1 MWLDGAGARRTGMVA
16 IAKPKRFVVAT
27 SRCNG
32 REGPGVHGSSRAE
45 RGDNYGLER
54 RHAPAQPGW
63 QDLLDFRERAHRRFL
78 DSLNGSGSGAA
89 QTHSDCNGLFV
100 IQQQGRH
107 CRAGAEL
114 ISAFHTRGR
123 MDRIAKRAEFVNIT
137 AQSAASDFE
146 PRGEIGPGPI
156 PAPLKE

>member
-1 MWLDGAGARRTGMVA
+1 MTRLGGMYGPDATFLGFDLSEATA
-16 IAKPKRFVVAT
+16 IGDKTAA
-27 SRCNG
+27 N
-32 REGPGVHGSSRAE
+32 PG
-45 RGDNYGLER
+45 Y
-54 RHAPAQPGW
+54 
-63 QDLLDFRERAHRRFL
+63 F
-78 DSLNGSGSGAA
+78 
-89 QTHSDCNGLFV
+89 FV

-123 MDRIAKRAEFVNIT
+123 MDRIAKRTQFVNI
-137 AQSAASDFE
+137 ASQSAAGDFE

>member
-1 MWLDGAGARRTGMVA
+1 MWLDRAGARRSGMVA

-27 SRCNG
+27 GPCNG
-32 REGPGVHGSSRAE
+32 RKGTGIHGSSSAV
-45 RGDNYGLER
+45 RGDDYGLER

-63 QDLLDFRERAHRRFL
+63 QDLLDFRKRAHRRFL
-78 DSLNGSGSGAA
+78 DSLNGSGSGEA
-89 QTHSDCNGLFV
+89 QAYRHCNGLFI

-114 ISAFHTRGR
+114 ISAFHTRGG
-123 MDRIAKRAEFVNIT
+123 MDRIAKRAAFVNVA
-137 AQSAASDFE
+137 AQSAAGDFE

-156 PAPLKE
+156 PASLKE